1 MIDLKNYRFDIRN
14 AEIRMMKF
22 TFGVFIQVSSFGSG
36 TRTVLSDVPIQEI
49 ERGVQM
55 LRDSL
60 TESGATNFQPF
71 SIYFNEEDGFV
82 IQSLSTIIV
91 ISANRGDAEIALE
104 HFEFFLES
112 AKGEKDA

>member
-1 MIDLKNYRFDIRN
+1 MTKNINYRFDIRN
-14 AEIRMMKF
+14 AGILLMNF
-22 TFGVFIQVSSFGSG
+22 PFGVCFQISSFGSG
-36 TRTVLSDVPIQEI
+36 IITRLHDVPLFELEQ
-49 ERGVQM
+49 GVQM

-60 TESGATNFQPF
+60 TKSGAKNFPPF
-71 SIYFNEEDGFV
+71 SICFDEEEGFI
-82 IQSLSTIIV
+82 IQSRSMSIV